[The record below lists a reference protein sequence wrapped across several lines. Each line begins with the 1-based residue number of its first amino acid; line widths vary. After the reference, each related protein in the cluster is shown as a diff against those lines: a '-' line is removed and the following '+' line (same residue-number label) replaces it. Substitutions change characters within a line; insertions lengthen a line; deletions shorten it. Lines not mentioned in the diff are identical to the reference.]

1 MSEGNN
7 MLKTVL
13 RRAEVLH
20 LVCAEMPEKR
30 NLEDEVAKSRPT
42 IDRAI
47 RELEE
52 EHLVCRDNG
61 LCKPTPAG
69 QLANELYERFEQS
82 FERLSKI
89 EQELAALPVETTL
102 PGTILEGASLFQTPD
117 HAPYTTIDPLV
128 DDLLQADNI
137 VVMTP
142 VLISPYLGEISNQR
156 NASQTETTLITTE
169 AVAETFNTS
178 TENSIN
184 VDSKPVDQLYISD
197 SIPQYGLILVDEATS
212 YTLIFSDTNHISAT
226 IRNRRSD
233 AVEWTRKRISRIKKS
248 GEFIPEIN

>member
-20 LVCAEMPEKR
+20 LVCNEMPEKR

-61 LCKPTPAG
+61 LCKPTSAG
-69 QLANELYERFEQS
+69 QLANELYEQFEQS
-82 FERLSKI
+82 FGRLSKI

-142 VLISPYLGEISNQR
+142 VLISPYLEEISNQR
-156 NASQTETTLITTE
+156 NASQIEISLITTE
-169 AVAETFNTS
+169 TVAETFNTGAA
-178 TENSIN
+178 NSLTD
-184 VDSKPVDQLYISD
+184 DSRLIDQLVVSD
-197 SIPQYGLILVDEATS
+197 ALPQYGLILVDGAVS
-212 YTLIFSDTNHISAT
+212 YTLIFTDTNHLSAV
-226 IRNRRSD
+226 IRNTRPD
-233 AVEWTRKRISRIKKS
+233 TVEWTRKKIVQSKQHGRS
-248 GEFIPEIN
+248 